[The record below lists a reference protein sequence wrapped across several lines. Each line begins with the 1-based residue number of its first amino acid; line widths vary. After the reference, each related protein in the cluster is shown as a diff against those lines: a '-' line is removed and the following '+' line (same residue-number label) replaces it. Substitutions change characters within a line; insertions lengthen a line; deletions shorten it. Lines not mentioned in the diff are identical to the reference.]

1 MASMELRANVF
12 DKLNYLLDNDE
23 AMEQLNA
30 RIDEAEAEEEAGLA
44 GVPHEQ
50 VMQRM
55 RKMIAAL

>member
-1 MASMELRANVF
+1 MELRANVF

-23 AMEQLNA
+23 AMEELNA

>member
-23 AMEQLNA
+23 AMEGLNA

>member
-23 AMEQLNA
+23 AMEELNA